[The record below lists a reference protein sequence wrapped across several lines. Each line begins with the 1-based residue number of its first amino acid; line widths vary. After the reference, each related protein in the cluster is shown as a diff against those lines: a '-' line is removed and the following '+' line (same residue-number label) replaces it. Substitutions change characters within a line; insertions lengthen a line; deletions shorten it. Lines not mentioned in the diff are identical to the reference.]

1 MASDL
6 PDPRDPVDAPS
17 VRRTT
22 EVIGELLP
30 VPGRSVLEVGCG
42 EGVLLGWL
50 RRRGATAFGLEVE
63 AARLERARAA
73 LGPAGLAAGVG
84 EALPF
89 ADAVLDAVLYHNSF
103 HHVPVDRQS
112 EALVEAARVLRPTGR
127 LLVLE
132 PLAQDEYFE
141 LVRPLEDETAV
152 RAAALAALGR
162 AEALGLAPVAREPYV
177 QLVQRR
183 SLEELLTALLAAD
196 PGRKARLAEA
206 RPAIEAAWS
215 RLGSATPEGR
225 LFRQPMLALAFERR
239 AEGPLIAIARTAEE
253 RRAALDLRIAVF
265 VREQGV
271 PFEEE
276 VDGFEEQ
283 CEHVIARLDGAIVG
297 CLRWRRLGPRGP
309 VKIERVAIRG
319 DRRGRGIARAMLAW
333 CLARIDGMGLGPAVV
348 NAQLPVTGLY
358 AGLGFVP
365 EGEVFEEAGIPHRRM
380 LRPAGGTHVDMRHG

>member
-6 PDPRDPVDAPS
+6 PDPRDRANALR

-30 VPGRSVLEVGCG
+30 LPGRSVLEVGCG
-42 EGVLLGWL
+42 EGALLGWL

-63 AARLERARAA
+63 AARLQRARAA

-89 ADAVLDAVLYHNSF
+89 PDAVLDAVLYHNSF
-103 HHVPVDRQS
+103 HHVPRHRQT

-132 PLAQDEYFE
+132 PLAEDEYFE
-141 LVRPLEDETAV
+141 LMRPLEDETGI
-152 RAAALAALGR
+152 RAAALAAFGR
-162 AEALGLAPVAREPYV
+162 AEALGLAPVARARYV

-183 SLEELLTALLAAD
+183 SLEELLAALVAAD
-196 PGRKARLAEA
+196 PARKARLAEA
-206 RPAIEAAWS
+206 RPAIEAAWG
-215 RLGSATPEGR
+215 RLGSDTPEGR
-225 LFRQPMLALAFERR
+225 LFRQPMLAFCLERR
-239 AEGPLIAIARTAEE
+239 AEGPVIAIARTAEE
-253 RRAALDLRIAVF
+253 RHAALDLRLAVF
-265 VREQGV
+265 VHEQSV
-271 PFEEE
+271 PLEEE
-276 VDGFEEQ
+276 VDGFEDV

-297 CLRWRRLGPRGP
+297 CLRWRRLGPQGP
-309 VKIERVAIRG
+309 VKIERVAVRA

-333 CLARIDGMGLGPAVV
+333 CLARIDGMGLGPTVV

-358 AGLGFVP
+358 AGLGFLV
-365 EGEVFEEAGIPHRRM
+365 EGEIFDEAGIPHRRM
-380 LRPAGGTHVDMRHG
+380 VRPAGGPHIDMPDG

>member
-6 PDPRDPVDAPS
+6 PDPRDRADAPR

-30 VPGRSVLEVGCG
+30 LAGRSVLEVGCG

-73 LGPAGLAAGVG
+73 MGPAGLAAGVG

-89 ADAVLDAVLYHNSF
+89 ADGVLDAVLYHNSF
-103 HHVPVDRQS
+103 HHVPLDRQT

-132 PLAQDEYFE
+132 PLAEDGYFE
-141 LVRPLEDETAV
+141 LVRPLEDETAI

-162 AEALGLAPVAREPYV
+162 TEALGFAPVARERYV

-183 SLEELLTALLAAD
+183 SLEELLDALLAAD
-196 PGRKARLAEA
+196 PARKARLPEA
-206 RPAIEAAWS
+206 RPAIEAAWG
-215 RLGSATPEGR
+215 RLGCATPDGR
-225 LFRQPMLALAFERR
+225 LFRQPMLALCLERR
-239 AEGPLIAIARTAEE
+239 AEGPVIAIARTPEG
-253 RRAALDLRIAVF
+253 RQAALDLRIAVF

-271 PFEEE
+271 PLEEE
-276 VDGFEEQ
+276 VDGFEDQ

-297 CLRWRRLGPRGP
+297 CLRWRRLGPQGP
-309 VKIERVAIRG
+309 VKIERVAVRP
-319 DRRGRGIARAMLAW
+319 DRRGRGIARAMLTW
-333 CLARIDGMGLGPAVV
+333 CLARIDGMGLGPTVV

-365 EGEVFEEAGIPHRRM
+365 EGEIFHEAGIPHRRM
-380 LRPAGGTHVDMRHG
+380 VRPAIGPHVDMPGG